1 MINEQTLK
9 HSNKLNQKYQKNS
22 VTNDNGI
29 QNQSSCY
36 SIAVLIR
43 VEAKIQ
49 AVIMGA
55 IADSSTATWITFDA
69 AAKLQHTTRKSSG
82 RQY

>member
-1 MINEQTLK
+1 ML
-9 HSNKLNQKYQKNS
+9 LNRGFNP
-22 VTNDNGI
+22 
-29 QNQSSCY
+29 C
-36 SIAVLIR
+36 

-55 IADSSTATWITFDA
+55 IADSSTATWITLNA

>member
-1 MINEQTLK
+1 MINEQELALK

-22 VTNDNGI
+22 VTIMGLKPIIMLLNRGFNP
-29 QNQSSCY
+29 C
-36 SIAVLIR
+36 

-55 IADSSTATWITFDA
+55 IADSSTATWITFECC
-69 AAKLQHTTRKSSG
+69 
-82 RQY
+82 

>member
-1 MINEQTLK
+1 M
-9 HSNKLNQKYQKNS
+9 
-22 VTNDNGI
+22 GF

-49 AVIMGA
+49 VIMGA
-55 IADSSTATWITFDA
+55 IADSSTATWITLNA
-69 AAKLQHTTRKSSG
+69 AAKLQHTTRKSWASVLVYIKDLIPKVPMLFFSIET
-82 RQY
+82 QL

>member
-1 MINEQTLK
+1 M
-9 HSNKLNQKYQKNS
+9 

-29 QNQSSCY
+29 PKPIIMLLNRGFNPC
-36 SIAVLIR
+36 

-55 IADSSTATWITFDA
+55 IADSSTAT
-69 AAKLQHTTRKSSG
+69 
-82 RQY
+82 